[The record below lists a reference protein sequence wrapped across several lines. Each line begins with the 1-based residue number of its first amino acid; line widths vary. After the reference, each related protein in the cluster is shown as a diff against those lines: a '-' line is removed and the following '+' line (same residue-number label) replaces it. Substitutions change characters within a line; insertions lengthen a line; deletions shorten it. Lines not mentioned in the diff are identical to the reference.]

1 MTDVAIYG
9 FPQSSYVRTARL
21 ACEEKGVAY
30 DLVPVEFGSPEHLEL
45 HPFGKIPAFR
55 HGELVLSE
63 TSAIAR
69 YVDAAFPGPRLVPAG
84 AEAQGRMEQWVST
97 ACDYLYQDMIRGL
110 VFPRLVAPSRGAEP
124 DEEMIA
130 QAMPKVEHHLG
141 VLDQALIG
149 RDYLA
154 GSALSLADLFVAPIA
169 FWVRLT
175 PEGQA
180 RKDGYPNL
188 NRWWERMAARP
199 SMAATEP
206 AMPGQKAA

>member
-1 MTDVAIYG
+1 MTDVVIYG

-21 ACEEKGVAY
+21 VCEEKGVAY
-30 DLVPVEFGSPEHLEL
+30 ELAPIEFGSAAHLEL

-55 HGELVLSE
+55 HGELVLHE

-69 YVDAAFPGPRLVPAG
+69 YVDGAFAGPRLVPEG

-97 ACDYLYQDMIRGL
+97 ACDYLYQDLIREL
-110 VFPRLVAPSRGAEP
+110 VFPRIVAPSRGAEP
-124 DEEMIA
+124 DETLIE
-130 QAMPKVEHHLG
+130 QATPKLEHHLG
-141 VLDQALIG
+141 VVEAALAA
-149 RDYLA
+149 DHYLA
-154 GSALSLADLFVAPIA
+154 GGSLTLADLFLAPIL

-180 RKDGYPNL
+180 REDGYPKVSA
-188 NRWWERMAARP
+188 WWERMAARP

-206 AMPGQKAA
+206 EMPGQKAA

>member
-1 MTDVAIYG
+1 MTDVVIYG

-21 ACEEKGVAY
+21 VCEEKGVAY
-30 DLVPVEFGSPEHLEL
+30 DLAPVEFGSPEHLEL

-55 HGELVLSE
+55 HGELVLHE

-69 YVDAAFPGPRLVPAG
+69 YVDGAFPGPSLVPES

-97 ACDYLYQDMIRGL
+97 ACDYLYQDMIREL
-110 VFPRLVAPSRGAEP
+110 VFPRIVAPSRGAEP
-124 DEEMIA
+124 DEEMIG

-141 VLDQALIG
+141 VLDRALIG

>member
-1 MTDVAIYG
+1 MTEVVIYG
-9 FPQSSYVRTARL
+9 FPQSTYVRTARL
-21 ACEEKGVAY
+21 VCEEKGVAY
-30 DLVPVEFGSPEHLEL
+30 DLAPVEFGSPEHLEL

-55 HGELVLSE
+55 HGELVLHE

-69 YVDAAFPGPRLVPAG
+69 YVDRAFPGPSLVPEG

-97 ACDYLYQDMIRGL
+97 TCDYLYQDMIREL
-110 VFPRLVAPSRGAEP
+110 VFPRIVAPSRGAEP
-124 DEEMIA
+124 DEEMIG

-141 VLDQALIG
+141 VLDQALSG
-149 RDYLA
+149 QDYLA
-154 GSALSLADLFVAPIA
+154 GSAVSLADLFVAPIA

-180 RKDGYPNL
+180 RTENYPNL

-206 AMPGQKAA
+206 ATPGQKAA

>member
-1 MTDVAIYG
+1 MTEVVIYG
-9 FPQSSYVRTARL
+9 FPQSTYVRTARL
-21 ACEEKGVAY
+21 VCEEKGVAY
-30 DLVPVEFGSPEHLEL
+30 DLAPVEFGSPEHLEL

-55 HGELVLSE
+55 HGELVLHE

-69 YVDAAFPGPRLVPAG
+69 YVDRAFPGPSLVPQDATG
-84 AEAQGRMEQWVST
+84 QARMEQWVST
-97 ACDYLYQDMIRGL
+97 TCDYLYQDMIREL
-110 VFPRLVAPSRGAEP
+110 VFPRIVAPSRGAEP
-124 DEEMIA
+124 DEEMIG
-130 QAMPKVEHHLG
+130 QALPKVEHHLG
-141 VLDQALIG
+141 VLDQALID

-154 GSALSLADLFVAPIA
+154 GPALSLADLFVAPIA

-180 RKDGYPNL
+180 RKDDYPNL

-206 AMPGQKAA
+206 ATPGQKAA

>member
-1 MTDVAIYG
+1 M
-9 FPQSSYVRTARL
+9 
-21 ACEEKGVAY
+21 
-30 DLVPVEFGSPEHLEL
+30 
-45 HPFGKIPAFR
+45 
-55 HGELVLSE
+55 
-63 TSAIAR
+63 
-69 YVDAAFPGPRLVPAG
+69 
-84 AEAQGRMEQWVST
+84 
-97 ACDYLYQDMIRGL
+97 
-110 VFPRLVAPSRGAEP
+110 
-124 DEEMIA
+124 
-130 QAMPKVEHHLG
+130 
-141 VLDQALIG
+141 LDQALIG

-188 NRWWERMAARP
+188 NGWWERMAARP